1 MMLVSS
7 IVVGAVAMSRHN
19 GIRWGIILKL
29 IDLDLRG
36 YDMCSNLLDLWSMG
50 EFVELVESNGYIGTW
65 SLVDWLVS
73 HHAKCLL

>member
-36 YDMCSNLLDLWSMG
+36 YDMCSDLLGLWSVRK
-50 EFVELVESNGYIGTW
+50 FVELVESDG
-65 SLVDWLVS
+65 
-73 HHAKCLL
+73 